1 MEQEEK
7 QGWSREE
14 EGGAGGMWGIET
26 SSQPPWGKSWATIA
40 PFHFLTLIQIS
51 LPTPFLGV
59 KDGVPRR
66 RGRARR
72 QWGCGLGAQESPR
85 LRKMF

>member
-26 SSQPPWGKSWATIA
+26 SSQPPWGKSWATVA
-40 PFHFLTLIQIS
+40 PFRFLNLTQIS

-66 RGRARR
+66 RGRAPP